1 MTMHYG
7 KTTLIKIVGG
17 ELTARSGGV
26 RTKGGINP
34 QDVTTMQKSFKDI
47 ARRTGHLEAAFAAW
61 INVWH
66 RSEAKVFKASGIPR
80 WERLKPGYERWKRVH
95 YPGQPILRREHDLVD
110 SLTSRTRHSIIEIR
124 PRTMRLGTKLFYSNI
139 LQVGSAKMEARPHV
153 VVMQD
158 AFNELSRITMD
169 EIMRAPELKGG
180 RRR

>member
-7 KTTLIKIVGG
+7 KQTLVKIVGG
-17 ELTARSGGV
+17 ELSV
-26 RTKGGINP
+26 RQGGIGP
-34 QDVTTMQKSFKDI
+34 AQDTTTLTKSFRDI
-47 ARRTGHLEAAFAAW
+47 ARRTGHLEAAFASW
-61 INVWH
+61 IAVWH

-80 WERLKPGYERWKRVH
+80 WDRLKPGYERWKRIH
-95 YPGQPILRREHDLVD
+95 YPGEPILRREHDLVD

-139 LQVGSAKMEARPHV
+139 LQVRSPKMTARPHV

-158 AFNELSRITMD
+158 AFNELSRITLA